1 MKPRRILFWLHL
13 AAGSLA
19 GIVIFI
25 MCVTGVLL
33 AYERQIV
40 AFADRSFRHAP
51 PAGANE
57 LPVETLLARIPR
69 ERVPVLSSF
78 TLRSDPELPA
88 EAAFG
93 RGDAPLYLNRWT
105 GEVLG
110 EGSTTVRGF
119 FRTTEDW
126 HRWLAAGTESRA
138 TARLMTGSANFIF
151 LGIVCSGLFLWLPR
165 QWNWKHIRPALWFR
179 RGLKGKARNWNW
191 HNTIGVW
198 CFVPLAAIT
207 LTGVV
212 MSFPW
217 ANDLVYRMMGSQVP
231 DRAGQRQEAPRREG
245 GRSAGAVRAPRFDGL
260 NDLWNKAAAQ
270 TPGWQSISMR
280 LSPSAKAPVTFQID
294 SGAGRPDLRSQLTL
308 DRRTAEVVKFEPF
321 ASQSP
326 GRRLRSW
333 IRFTHTG
340 EDGGVPGET
349 IAMLATAGG
358 AVLVFTGL
366 SLALRR
372 LAAAVKRR
380 EDSQSASRSSSVES
394 LASSAR

>member
-1 MKPRRILFWLHL
+1 MKLRRILFWLHL
-13 AAGSLA
+13 SAGALA

-40 AFADRSFRHAP
+40 AFADRGFRHP
-51 PAGANE
+51 PPPGAVA
-57 LPVETLLARIPR
+57 LPVEQMLAHIPADR
-69 ERVPVLSSF
+69 LPALSSF
-78 TLRSDPELPA
+78 TLRSDADWPA
-88 EAAFG
+88 EAALG
-93 RGDAPLYLNRWT
+93 RGDPPLYLDRWT

-110 EGSTTVRGF
+110 QGSIAVRGF

-126 HRWLAAGTESRA
+126 HRWLAAGVDSRA
-138 TARLMTGSANFIF
+138 TARMFTGSANFIF

-165 QWNWKHIRPALWFR
+165 QWSWKHVRPALWFR
-179 RGLKGKARNWNW
+179 RGVKGKARDWNW

-198 CFVPLAAIT
+198 CCLPLVAIT

-217 ANDLVYRMMGSQVP
+217 ANDLVYRMTGSPVP
-231 DRAGQRQEAPRREG
+231 ERGAQRQEGARRG
-245 GRSAGAVRAPRFDGL
+245 GEARAPRFEGL
-260 NDLWNKAAAQ
+260 DQLFARAAAQ
-270 TPGWQSISMR
+270 TPGWKSISMR
-280 LSPSAKAPVTFQID
+280 LSPSPKAPVTFQID

-308 DRRTAEVVKFEPF
+308 DRRTAQVVKFEPF
-321 ASQSP
+321 TSQSP

-340 EDGGVPGET
+340 EDGGIFGET
-349 IAMLATAGG
+349 LAMLATAGG

-372 LAAAVKRR
+372 LAAAIGRR
-380 EDSQSASRSSSVES
+380 GGVQSEPRSRPAES
-394 LASSAR
+394 LAASTR